1 MKFYLIKL
9 LTLSVCLM
17 APFSTFASGSYSYKL
32 YFGLSKP
39 GGGAV
44 SSKEWEQFQN
54 ETITKYFD
62 GFNVADTVGFYKGES
77 ETSKVVTIISNQ
89 PELYNIR
96 SLAKEYNS
104 KFKQESVMM
113 IQQELYDFEFISN

>member
-1 MKFYLIKL
+1 
-9 LTLSVCLM
+9 M